1 MRLRNR
7 SGPKTHRKTRRRGAM
22 RSNTPFPITKA
33 AKRSSAL
40 FLHMLRSPPPIHL
53 LSSSTLPSWLSSE
66 PLTQV
71 RLLLVT
77 RLRLEKEP
85 GCREPRRKG
94 KLGFVLEG
102 GIVSCPAY
110 STVTMTPKTNLSRSV
125 AGHPFYSPRRVLLGN
140 RASAKSHSR
149 KLRGHK

>member
-1 MRLRNR
+1 MSLRNR

-40 FLHMLRSPPPIHL
+40 FLHMLRSPPPVHL

-71 RLLLVT
+71 RLFPVA

-94 KLGFVLEG
+94 KLGNVLEG

-110 STVTMTPKTNLSRSV
+110 STVTLTPNNQPVKERGGS
-125 AGHPFYSPRRVLLGN
+125 PFLF
-140 RASAKSHSR
+140 A
-149 KLRGHK
+149 